1 MLLTTPQY
9 KGKCRVR
16 QSSKSKDLF
25 SEVIDEMAEETEE
38 KNGNKAKFD
47 NYTLAA
53 NNWWIITLD

>member
-47 NYTLAA
+47 NYTLAP
-53 NNWWIITLD
+53 NNW

>member
-9 KGKCRVR
+9 KGRVR
-16 QSSKSKDLF
+16 QISKSKDLF

-38 KNGNKAKFD
+38 KRGNKAKLD

-53 NNWWIITLD
+53 NNW